1 MPKSKDSLSS
11 DGEGQDVVLV
21 PIKKKGEYELAK
33 DVWVVRL
40 EYLLQILKDIV
51 IELCVSNIC
60 QCLF

>member
-1 MPKSKDSLSS
+1 LSS